1 MERLE
6 SVYTRKKERCDSMDE
21 KELPLG
27 FAFRL
32 ASNQA
37 AMENFANMTEEE
49 KRQVIEAARTISGK
63 SQMQNLVDEIGR
75 LT

>member
-1 MERLE
+1 
-6 SVYTRKKERCDSMDE
+6 MDE

-27 FAFRL
+27 FAFRM